1 MDEGDDPF
9 QRAASA
15 SLSASKAFGRFLWAL
30 LVALWAAVWAVLWST
45 GRLTSSAARGLANSF
60 GWSWTALPDYS
71 EEPRGLYPGQALE
84 DVEAGIVS
92 DSLPSGCSAGADL
105 HSAESAPSGPA
116 EAASAQ
122 LDERKDSPAP
132 LQVVMQLPTPQR
144 RLREKASS
152 SEEQAALLDDDAAG
166 VPEVVSAEDT
176 TLTAELADAS
186 ERERIASEEHLAA
199 WRCMVSKKN
208 ALEESMQ
215 HTLLDQR
222 RQQRWLA
229 AEAAAH
235 ATEEE
240 CVAEEKKAEEER
252 LAEER
257 LAAEEAT
264 AKAVERKHVA
274 VEKDDKED
282 EERRAAADAEGQ
294 KAKELQQAA
303 VAEEELVPAGTRAG
317 EEGVVAEA
325 AVKVVEEK
333 SILAVQRAFEERLT
347 AEAAAKAAKEQD
359 LPLAPAEDT
368 DDEELMMARGLDEET
383 PPRIVEPCL
392 APPEEVPLEEY
403 HEQQALQLAPAE
415 EVDDDE
421 LMVAGELDEELPPCF
436 AEPHLAPPEEEL
448 LVEECHEQ
456 QEELLQAQA
465 RCSTLPFR
473 AAPGSLAPGSLAAA
487 ALAFSPALQPG
498 LAAAGHSR
506 QLGLRAEAH
515 PISTTVSPQQSQP
528 ASPRSGASSSELGS
542 MAASLAATVISS
554 SGPSLVGSLQSSP
567 APSPPISPRMQRQ
580 VCSCGNHLMFD
591 ANYCR
596 KCGKKVEANKDM
608 PHRSGS
614 RNAERTT
621 TNSAAP
627 RRRTPQRQLTPRT
640 AAACPPSAAA
650 SAAPRRHSAVSAP
663 KEAGEIRRAAARRQS
678 DGFLASSSH
687 KASEGRDALRSSR
700 KPARL
705 AETAAKSKCSTTV
718 AATTFSHGGTSTRHA
733 QPPAATQA
741 HPRWRC

>member
-30 LVALWAAVWAVLWST
+30 LVAIWAAVWAVLWST

-92 DSLPSGCSAGADL
+92 DSLPSGCSA
-105 HSAESAPSGPA
+105 ESAPSGPA
-116 EAASAQ
+116 EAASAH

-152 SEEQAALLDDDAAG
+152 SEEQAALLDDEQAG

-199 WRCMVSKKN
+199 WRCIASKKN
-208 ALEESMQ
+208 KLEESMQ

-240 CVAEEKKAEEER
+240 YVAEEKKAEEER

-257 LAAEEAT
+257 LAAEAT
-264 AKAVERKHVA
+264 A
-274 VEKDDKED
+274 KED

-359 LPLAPAEDT
+359 LPLAPAE
-368 DDEELMMARGLDEET
+368 EA
-383 PPRIVEPCL
+383 
-392 APPEEVPLEEY
+392 
-403 HEQQALQLAPAE
+403 
-415 EVDDDE
+415 DDDE

-448 LVEECHEQ
+448 LVAECHEQ
-456 QEELLQAQA
+456 QEELLQA

-596 KCGKKVEANKDM
+596 KCGKKVEENKDM

-687 KASEGRDALRSSR
+687 KASEGRDTLRSSR

-718 AATTFSHGGTSTRHA
+718 AATTFSHGGTSMRHA

>member
-1 MDEGDDPF
+1 VEKFTCFLQMDEGDDPF

-30 LVALWAAVWAVLWST
+30 LVAIWAAVWAVLWST

-92 DSLPSGCSAGADL
+92 DSLPSGCSA
-105 HSAESAPSGPA
+105 ESAPSGPA
-116 EAASAQ
+116 EAASAH

-152 SEEQAALLDDDAAG
+152 SEEQAALLDDEQAG

-199 WRCMVSKKN
+199 WRCIASKKN
-208 ALEESMQ
+208 KLEESMQ

-240 CVAEEKKAEEER
+240 YVAEEKKAEEER

-257 LAAEEAT
+257 LAAEAT
-264 AKAVERKHVA
+264 A
-274 VEKDDKED
+274 KED

-403 HEQQALQLAPAE
+403 HEQQALPLAPAE
-415 EVDDDE
+415 EADDDE

-448 LVEECHEQ
+448 LVAECHEQ
-456 QEELLQAQA
+456 QEELLQA

-596 KCGKKVEANKDM
+596 KCGKKVEENKDM

-687 KASEGRDALRSSR
+687 KASEGRDTLRSSR

-718 AATTFSHGGTSTRHA
+718 AATTFSHGGTSMRHA